1 MQRRP
6 FQHLL
11 LLLVEDQLE
20 RIINHIINLM
30 PPSLEI
36 NKISKIFEVVLVSN
50 VINII
55 VKLQFK
61 FDHIRAKEVNRVEI
75 SKLAAL
81 RACSRPAASRR
92 TKQRPTAWRAERM
105 REVGWLELTAEER
118 ESGTTSAAAK
128 RAWRAGQAPRRAQR
142 GPAEGD

>member
-11 LLLVEDQLE
+11 LLLVEDQFE

-50 VINII
+50 VINKI
-55 VKLQFK
+55 VKLQLSLIIFEPK
-61 FDHIRAKEVNRVEI
+61 
-75 SKLAAL
+75 KLI
-81 RACSRPAASRR
+81 
-92 TKQRPTAWRAERM
+92 
-105 REVGWLELTAEER
+105 G
-118 ESGTTSAAAK
+118 
-128 RAWRAGQAPRRAQR
+128 
-142 GPAEGD
+142 